1 MTTKKSQKNS
11 PTKNYAEQRTTS
23 KKSIK
28 NGDVKRTSFFEDLTE
43 K

>member
-11 PTKNYAEQRTTS
+11 PTKNYAESRTAS
-23 KKSIK
+23 KK